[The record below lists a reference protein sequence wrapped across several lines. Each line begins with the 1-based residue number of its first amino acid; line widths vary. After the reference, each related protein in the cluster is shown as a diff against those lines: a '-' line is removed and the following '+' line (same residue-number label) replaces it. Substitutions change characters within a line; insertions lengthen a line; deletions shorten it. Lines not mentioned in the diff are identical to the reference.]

1 MSVNNLINES
11 RETHSAQQA
20 ESRKLVSKWE
30 KTGLLEGLNEGHQQ
44 NNMARLL
51 ENQASQLL
59 KEASNTS
66 PDSGLLALIAVIASE
81 FIPSS

>member
-30 KTGLLEGLNEGHQQ
+30 KTGLLEGLKEGHEV
-44 NNMARLL
+44 NNMARML
-51 ENQASQLL
+51 ENQALQLL
-59 KEASNTS
+59 KEA
-66 PDSGLLALIAVIASE
+66 
-81 FIPSS
+81 PSFSHARSIKL